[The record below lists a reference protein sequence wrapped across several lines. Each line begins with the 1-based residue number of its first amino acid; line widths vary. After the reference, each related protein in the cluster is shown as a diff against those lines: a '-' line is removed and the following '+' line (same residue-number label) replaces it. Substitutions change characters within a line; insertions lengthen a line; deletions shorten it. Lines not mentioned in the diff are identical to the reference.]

1 MTTVAAPDAN
11 ALQGLNCPR
20 CGRPVPIPQG
30 EAIVKC
36 PACDFRAL
44 VQGENGVRYYQVP
57 NRTPRDRLPAVLS
70 QFLSSHWAI
79 ALNARGTAQLTEVF
93 LAYVPFWSVWGRL
106 LGWAFGQD
114 EQGSGKN
121 RRWVSKEVKIAED
134 VNWNGAACDVGEF
147 GVTRVELK
155 NQPLE
160 PYDDDRAHAAG
171 MVFEPTT
178 SMSEAQQQ
186 ARAHFHNK
194 ARSRAS
200 LDRLNQL
207 FLRVLHERFGVV
219 FYPLW
224 VMRYLY
230 RSRAFQVV
238 VDGFDGRVLYG
249 KAPGNTWYRAG
260 ALVLGMALGAFIALT
275 VPTLILAVM
284 IWGDIDSDSAEGLV
298 AGMVVA
304 LVVGSAIMYGSYR
317 AFRFGEVYEYQRFGG
332 RSNVANPF
340 NAVKDFFK

>member
-1 MTTVAAPDAN
+1 MTAVSAPDSN

-20 CGRPVPIPQG
+20 CGSPVPIPQG

-36 PACDFRAL
+36 PACDLRAL

-57 NRTPRDRLPAVLS
+57 NRTARDRLPAALS
-70 QFLSSHWAI
+70 QFLGSNWAI
-79 ALNARGTAQLTEVF
+79 ALNARGSAQLTEVF

-106 LGWAFGQD
+106 LGWAFGQ
-114 EQGSGKN
+114 EQQGSGKN

-134 VNWNGAACDVGEF
+134 ANWNGAACDVGEF

-155 NQPLE
+155 AQPLE
-160 PYDDDRAHAAG
+160 PYDDDRAHASG
-171 MVFEPTT
+171 MVFEPIT
-178 SMSEAQQQ
+178 SMSEARQQ
-186 ARAHFHNK
+186 AQAHFQNT
-194 ARSRAS
+194 ARNRAS

-230 RSRAFQVV
+230 RNRAFQVV

-249 KAPGNTWYRAG
+249 KAPGNTWYRA
-260 ALVLGMALGAFIALT
+260 AILVLGMALGAFIALT
-275 VPTLILAVM
+275 VPTLILGLM
-284 IWGDIDSDSAEGLV
+284 ISGNMDGDDAEGLV
-298 AGMVVA
+298 FAA
-304 LVVGSAIMYGSYR
+304 LAAFAIGAAIMFGSYT
-317 AFRFGEVYEYQRFGG
+317 AFRYGEVYEYQRFGG
-332 RSNVANPF
+332 QPNKANPF
-340 NAVKDFFK
+340 NAVKDVFK